1 MLLTCLTIVYES
13 SSMIRLRF
21 YRYIIAIVL
30 LVVVAISVLLFRQG
44 DVLGVLRTLDVQ
56 GLVSLLFLSV
66 FIFCVLAVQ
75 FRFMVRAFGLRLP
88 FRDWF
93 GLTAVNSMFSY
104 YLPAKA
110 GILVRGAYLK
120 MKYKFPISDYTA
132 LVLAS
137 QLILLTVTGLA
148 GVFMVFSCGPE
159 CDRFYVFLMVVFLC
173 VMTGSLF
180 FFLVLPRIMVLPER
194 FTRLRE
200 FLERV
205 KVGYRVW
212 RGHSSGLLIFSAFN
226 LLLVGLR
233 AFRLQLCFYSLGI
246 PVGFMDV
253 VIVQL
258 LLSVVFFASI
268 TPGNL
273 GVKEGLTV
281 LCAELLGVTADAALA
296 ASLLDTAVT
305 VIVIIVFGMVST
317 RVLLPRGGIPGP
329 HSTAEPD

>member
-1 MLLTCLTIVYES
+1 MFLICLTIVYEL

-21 YRYIIAIVL
+21 YRYIIAIVIL
-30 LVVVAISVLLFRQG
+30 VAISMLLFRQG
-44 DVLGVLRTLDVQ
+44 DLLGILRTLDIQ
-56 GLVSLLFLSV
+56 ELVILLLLSG
-66 FIFCVLAVQ
+66 FIFSVLAVQ
-75 FRFMVRAFGLRLP
+75 FRFMVRVFGLRLP

-110 GILVRGAYLK
+110 GMLVRGAYLK
-120 MKYKFPISDYTA
+120 TKYEFPVSDYTA

-137 QLILLTVTGLA
+137 QLILMTVTGLA
-148 GVFMVFSCGPE
+148 GVFMVFSCGSE
-159 CDRFYVFLMVVFLC
+159 CDRFYVLLMVVFSC

-180 FFLVLPRIMVLPER
+180 LFLILPRVMVLPDR

-205 KVGYRVW
+205 KAGYRVW

-226 LLLVGLR
+226 ILLVGLR
-233 AFRLQLCFYSLGI
+233 AFRLQLCFHSLGI
-246 PVGFMDV
+246 PVGFLEV

-258 LLSVVFFASI
+258 LLSVAFIVPI

-317 RVLLPRGGIPGP
+317 RVLLPGVGMPGP
-329 HSTAEPD
+329 HATGESE